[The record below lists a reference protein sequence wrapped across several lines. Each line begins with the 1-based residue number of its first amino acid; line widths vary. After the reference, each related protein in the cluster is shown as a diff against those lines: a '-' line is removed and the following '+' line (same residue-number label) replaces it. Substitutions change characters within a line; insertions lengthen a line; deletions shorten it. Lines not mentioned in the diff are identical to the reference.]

1 MRDTEMDETRAA
13 VADPM
18 LHPLIDE
25 QGDGYVVCR
34 TAARVLHLSGLRAGL
49 LADTGAAGSRVLVIT
64 PEDTRLTFASLEA
77 LRSFGGRWAVPS
89 GGGLRL
95 AGTTAVVAH
104 PREAF
109 GSRIR
114 EGGPTPPAPG
124 SVPWTQ
130 ITVTARHV
138 LTGEFE
144 VGSIAELIAAE
155 AQARVDA
162 WGVVEPAVSAFSP
175 AGVTAWSRS
184 RLPRTVRL
192 LLHGDGLSGS
202 IRVWS
207 EPAAVFEE
215 TKLVVRGELS
225 TTRSAELLRRLQ
237 RAAQIQFAFVC
248 SMHGAPDMT
257 FTADV
262 PAPVEPRAA
271 LVGPR
276 AVRDNDFPTAE
287 LEQAA
292 LVERIGHPRTPS
304 LLMSF
309 GGGEA
314 AAWADLAT
322 TARHLGPETIAAAFS
337 GRPS

>member
-1 MRDTEMDETRAA
+1 MDETRAI

-34 TAARVLHLSGLRAGL
+34 TAARVLHLSALRAGL
-49 LADTGAAGSRVLVIT
+49 LADTGAAGSRVLLIT

-95 AGTTAVVAH
+95 AGTTAAVGDAK
-104 PREAF
+104 EAF
-109 GSRIR
+109 APRIP
-114 EGGPTPPAPG
+114 GGWQTPPAPG

-138 LTGEFE
+138 LTSEFE

-155 AQARVDA
+155 AQTRVDA
-162 WGVVEPAVSAFSP
+162 WGVVEPAVSAFRA
-175 AGVTAWSRS
+175 AGVTAWARS

-192 LLHGDGLSGS
+192 LLHGEGLSGS

-248 SMHGAPDMT
+248 TMHGAPDMT

-276 AVRDNDFPTAE
+276 AVRDNDFPTAD
-287 LEQAA
+287 LERAA